1 MRLNVKQNCK
11 NHKLKLTRLAT
22 MTQIV
27 MQDINDLKDMNDLK
41 ITIVNDQYQKK
52 EKLLS
57 FLNNEIGDYKCI
69 CNRIE
74 KSLVCANC
82 GHSAKG
88 RILRICRK
96 HPLDF
101 KGLHENSNSE
111 KFPIEFAQTFL
122 IHNTITQKSRL
133 TQKKCPKKTDAI
145 FSIYGRNGTIP

>member
-1 MRLNVKQNCK
+1 
-11 NHKLKLTRLAT
+11 
-22 MTQIV
+22 
-27 MQDINDLKDMNDLK
+27 MNDLK

-111 KFPIEFAQTFL
+111 KFPIEFAKTFL
-122 IHNTITQKSRL
+122 IHKLVSSLIPRNFYSTASRN
-133 TQKKCPKKTDAI
+133 
-145 FSIYGRNGTIP
+145 F

>member
-1 MRLNVKQNCK
+1 MRTDIPRKETFGYQHENECFFPRTNNERIMRLNVKQNCK

-22 MTQIV
+22 MTQII

-111 KFPIEFAQTFL
+111 HFPIEFAQTL
-122 IHNTITQKSRL
+122 LS
-133 TQKKCPKKTDAI
+133 
-145 FSIYGRNGTIP
+145 

>member
-1 MRLNVKQNCK
+1 
-11 NHKLKLTRLAT
+11 
-22 MTQIV
+22 
-27 MQDINDLKDMNDLK
+27 MNDLK

-88 RILRICRK
+88 GLISESFFFL
-96 HPLDF
+96 F
-101 KGLHENSNSE
+101 KGQLISE
-111 KFPIEFAQTFL
+111 
-122 IHNTITQKSRL
+122 
-133 TQKKCPKKTDAI
+133 
-145 FSIYGRNGTIP
+145 

>member
-1 MRLNVKQNCK
+1 
-11 NHKLKLTRLAT
+11 
-22 MTQIV
+22 
-27 MQDINDLKDMNDLK
+27 MNDLK

-111 KFPIEFAQTFL
+111 KFPIQIRTNTFDTYNEF
-122 IHNTITQKSRL
+122 
-133 TQKKCPKKTDAI
+133 
-145 FSIYGRNGTIP
+145 

>member
-1 MRLNVKQNCK
+1 
-11 NHKLKLTRLAT
+11 
-22 MTQIV
+22 
-27 MQDINDLKDMNDLK
+27 MNDLK

-111 KFPIEFAQTFL
+111 NFPIEFAQTFL
-122 IHNTITQKSRL
+122 TLSPRS
-133 TQKKCPKKTDAI
+133 P
-145 FSIYGRNGTIP
+145 G